1 MQVPRTKLGLR
12 KKLLA
17 LQNFPRDGDD
27 EEAQGSGASGSE
39 DEGSDEG
46 SDEDSDEGSDE
57 EGESDE
63 GSD

>member
-17 LQNFPRDGDD
+17 LQNFPREADD

-39 DEGSDEG
+39 EEGSDGDSDEGSDEG
-46 SDEDSDEGSDE
+46 SESGSGE
-57 EGESDE
+57 ESD
-63 GSD
+63 

>member
-17 LQNFPRDGDD
+17 LQNFPRDADD
-27 EEAQGSGASGSE
+27 EAAQGSGASGSE
-39 DEGSDEG
+39 EEGSDEG

-63 GSD
+63 ESD